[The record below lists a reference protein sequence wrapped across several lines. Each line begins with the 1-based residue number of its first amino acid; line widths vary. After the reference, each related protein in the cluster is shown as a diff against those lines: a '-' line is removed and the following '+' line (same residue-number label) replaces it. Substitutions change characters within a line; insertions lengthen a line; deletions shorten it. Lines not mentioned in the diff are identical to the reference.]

1 MCGAELPTSSRRRD
15 DLLLSAVEIPKPGHG
30 HANGNGLL
38 LLLLLL
44 LREGL
49 QLG

>member
-15 DLLLSAVEIPKPGHG
+15 DLLLSVMEIPRPGHG
-30 HANGNGLL
+30 HANGLL